1 MAFLKGELK
10 DQVSLYSHIVL
21 QYFFGGNSVY
31 RYVVILGNRQCQS
44 KYNCGVHYDKQYI

>member
-10 DQVSLYSHIVL
+10 DQVSLYLHIVL

-31 RYVVILGNRQCQS
+31 WYVVILGNRQCQS
-44 KYNCGVHYDKQYI
+44 KYNRGVHYDKQYI